1 MPWPATNCQLGGP
14 CPLGRN
20 PGDRRGSPARLI
32 AQDAAPADIDELRKG
47 PTVKLDDDLLA
58 LLRKPSICFLAT
70 SMADGSP
77 QVTQTW
83 VDTDGEHV
91 IINSVQTHVKVRNI
105 ERDPRVAAAIADP
118 DDPSHYY
125 QVRGRVIEVST
136 DGGPEHIDML
146 SQKYHGTPYPWYG
159 GRDQVRVVLTIEA
172 DSVSGTG

>member
-1 MPWPATNCQLGGP
+1 VT
-14 CPLGRN
+14 
-20 PGDRRGSPARLI
+20 I
-32 AQDAAPADIDELRKG
+32 
-47 PTVKLDDDLLA
+47 VKLNEDLLE

-91 IINSVQTHVKVRNI
+91 LINTVQTHVKIRNI

-125 QVRGRVIEVST
+125 QVRGRVVDLSA
-136 DGGPEHIDML
+136 DGGVDHIEML
-146 SQKYHGTPYPWYG
+146 SQKYSGEPYPWYG
-159 GRDQVRVVLTIEA
+159 GRDQVRVILTIEA
-172 DSVSGTG
+172 DSVS